1 LDPLGSPGPVTPL
14 ALEEEGD
21 YLAAGAGSISI
32 GGSPVMSGD
41 EGTRAENKRSEKMSR
56 GSGDSKDGPVFV
68 TSRGEINWMEE
79 RASARMKDTRPRIRI
94 VVEGGEREE
103 GEQEAWEEEVKDAGL
118 GNQKS
123 IRMRLGVS
131 FPFQKRWD

>member
-1 LDPLGSPGPVTPL
+1 VPSDSQKALRQYQRDLIANAKLSSRLAAVLGSAKPAAPRLDPLGSPGPVTPL

-68 TSRGEINWMEE
+68 TSRGEIN
-79 RASARMKDTRPRIRI
+79 
-94 VVEGGEREE
+94 
-103 GEQEAWEEEVKDAGL
+103 
-118 GNQKS
+118 
-123 IRMRLGVS
+123 
-131 FPFQKRWD
+131 

>member
-1 LDPLGSPGPVTPL
+1 
-14 ALEEEGD
+14 
-21 YLAAGAGSISI
+21 
-32 GGSPVMSGD
+32 
-41 EGTRAENKRSEKMSR
+41 
-56 GSGDSKDGPVFV
+56 
-68 TSRGEINWMEE
+68 MEE